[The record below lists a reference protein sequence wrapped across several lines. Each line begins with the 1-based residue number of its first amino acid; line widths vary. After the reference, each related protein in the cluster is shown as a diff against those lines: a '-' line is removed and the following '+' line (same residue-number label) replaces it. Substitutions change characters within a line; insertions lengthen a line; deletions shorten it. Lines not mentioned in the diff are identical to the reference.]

1 MSNGLFNF
9 GRNLLDTAGQYY
21 LGREGQEGALAA
33 GQAALATGE
42 QIGQTG
48 AGLAQFKPY
57 TVTSGLA
64 TGTTTPEGGLDLT
77 LAPEE
82 QARQAQYLGQARGLF
97 GGVGQDVAAGSQALY
112 EQLRAAQRPEEERE
126 RMRMQESLFAR
137 GRGGLQSGMYG
148 GGNAETFGFEQA
160 RQEAMLNAQI
170 AARNQFGAEQD
181 RLLTQAQGLQTAG
194 YNPQR
199 QAIDLF
205 GASATP
211 ADIAGAGRRQG
222 ASIYGTS
229 AIQGLE
235 GMMQGE
241 QLANELRQQQIQA
254 MIGGLTGSR
263 NPQTGELESGVVES
277 LFDYFTGGNDVIDQ
291 FAGNIFTQTD
301 NQGNVIGGSNEAP
314 QEYLDTL
321 DPNSPNYIPPDESI
335 FL

>member
-1 MSNGLFNF
+1 MSNGLFNM

-48 AGLAQFKPY
+48 AELAQFKPY
-57 TVTSGLA
+57 TVTSNLVQSA
-64 TGTTTPEGGLDLT
+64 ATTPEGGLDLQ
-77 LAPEE
+77 LSPEE
-82 QARQAQYLGQARGLF
+82 QARQNQYLAQSQGLF

-112 EQLRAAQRPEEERE
+112 EQMRAAQRPEEERQ
-126 RMRMQESLFAR
+126 RMRMQEGLFAQ
-137 GRGGLQSGMYG
+137 GRQGISSAAYG
-148 GGNAETFGFEQA
+148 GTPEQLAFEKA
-160 RQEAMLNAQI
+160 RQEAMLNAQL
-170 AARNQFGAEQD
+170 AARQQFGSEQD

-241 QLANELRQQQIQA
+241 KLANELRQQQIQA
-254 MIGGLTGSR
+254 MLGGVTGSR
-263 NPQTGELESGVVES
+263 DPETGDLAGG
-277 LFDYFTGGNDVIDQ
+277 LFGSFLDYLGGNSGGDNLEYIDTMTDAERDAYYGYNRGQ
-291 FAGNIFTQTD
+291 NAGTTSGEIYED
-301 NQGNVIGGSNEAP
+301 YSNYA
-314 QEYLDTL
+314 
-321 DPNSPNYIPPDESI
+321 
-335 FL
+335 

>member
-1 MSNGLFNF
+1 MSNGLFNM

-48 AGLAQFKPY
+48 AELAQFKPY

-64 TGTTTPEGGLDLT
+64 TGTTTPEGGLDLQ
-77 LAPEE
+77 LSPEE
-82 QARQAQYLGQARGLF
+82 QARQNQYLAQSQGLF

-112 EQLRAAQRPEEERE
+112 EQIRAAQRPEEERQ
-126 RMRMQESLFAR
+126 RMRMQEGLFAS

-148 GGNAETFGFEQA
+148 GGSAETFGFEQA

-170 AARNQFGAEQD
+170 AARNQFGTEQD

-222 ASIYGTS
+222 ASIYGQS

-254 MIGGLTGSR
+254 MLGGVTGSR
-263 NPQTGELESGVVES
+263 DPVTGDLVGG
-277 LFDYFTGGNDVIDQ
+277 LFGQALDFLGENKGYYYGDGEYDGAFDEGSDPFDV
-291 FAGNIFTQTD
+291 
-301 NQGNVIGGSNEAP
+301 
-314 QEYLDTL
+314 
-321 DPNSPNYIPPDESI
+321 
-335 FL
+335 

>member
-1 MSNGLFNF
+1 MSNGLFNT

-21 LGREGQEGALAA
+21 LGKEGQEGATAA

-48 AGLAQFKPY
+48 AGLAEFKPY
-57 TVTSGLA
+57 TVTSNLVQSA
-64 TGTTTPEGGLDLT
+64 ATTPEGGLALT
-77 LAPEE
+77 LSPEE
-82 QARQAQYLGQARGLF
+82 QARQNQYLAQSQGLF

-112 EQLRAAQRPEEERE
+112 EQIRAAQQPEEERQ
-126 RMRMQESLFAR
+126 RMAMQQGLFSS
-137 GRGGLQSGMYG
+137 GRGGISSAAYG
-148 GGNAETFGFEQA
+148 GTPEQLAYEKA
-160 RQEAMLNAQI
+160 RQEAMLNAQL
-170 AARNQFGAEQD
+170 AARTQFGTEQD

-254 MIGGLTGSR
+254 ILGGVTGSR
-263 NPQTGELESGVVES
+263 NPETGQLDPGAAESF
-277 LFDYFTGGNDVIDQ
+277 FDYLLGRNNISLNPSYRPTDTVQDVGD
-291 FAGNIFTQTD
+291 
-301 NQGNVIGGSNEAP
+301 V
-314 QEYLDTL
+314 LDLGEDFDITK
-321 DPNSPNYIPPDESI
+321 E
-335 FL
+335 

>member
-1 MSNGLFNF
+1 MSDGLFNT

-21 LGREGQEGALAA
+21 LGKEGQEGALAA

-48 AGLAQFKPY
+48 AELAQFKPY

-64 TGTTTPEGGLDLT
+64 TGATTPEGGLDLQ
-77 LAPEE
+77 LSPEE
-82 QARQAQYLGQARGLF
+82 QARQNQYLAQSQGLF

-112 EQLRAAQRPEEERE
+112 EQMRAAQRPEEERE
-126 RMRMQESLFAR
+126 RMRMREGLFAQ
-137 GRGGLQSGMYG
+137 GRQGISSAAYG
-148 GGNAETFGFEQA
+148 GTPEQLAFEKA
-160 RQEAMLNAQI
+160 RQEAMLNAQL
-170 AARNQFGAEQD
+170 AARTQFGKEQD
-181 RLLTQAQGLQTAG
+181 RLLTQAEGLQTAG

-205 GASATP
+205 GAAATP

-222 ASIYGTS
+222 ASVYGQS

-254 MIGGLTGSR
+254 MLGGVTGSR
-263 NPQTGELESGVVES
+263 DPVTGELSGG
-277 LFDYFTGGNDVIDQ
+277 LFGQALDFFGGNNVIDQ

-301 NQGNVIGGSNEAP
+301 NQGNVIGGFNEAP